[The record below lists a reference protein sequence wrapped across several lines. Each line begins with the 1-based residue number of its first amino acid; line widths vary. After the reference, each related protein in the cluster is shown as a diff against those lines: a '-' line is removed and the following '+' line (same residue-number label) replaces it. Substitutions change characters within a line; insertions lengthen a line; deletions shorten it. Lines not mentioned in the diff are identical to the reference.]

1 MHLILANINFYLY
14 TIRCKTD
21 CYFRT
26 MLKSPSGGLLGIQI
40 TVFGNPP
47 KRRLIKMALQDKTLT
62 CKDCDSDFVFSASE
76 QEFYAEKGFQN
87 EPQRCPSCRKVRK
100 QRTTSNSS
108 SGGQRQMFSATCSSC
123 GVQTQVPFKPNG
135 TKPVYCRDCFQR

>member
-1 MHLILANINFYLY
+1 
-14 TIRCKTD
+14 
-21 CYFRT
+21 
-26 MLKSPSGGLLGIQI
+26 
-40 TVFGNPP
+40 
-47 KRRLIKMALQDKTLT
+47 MALQDKTLT